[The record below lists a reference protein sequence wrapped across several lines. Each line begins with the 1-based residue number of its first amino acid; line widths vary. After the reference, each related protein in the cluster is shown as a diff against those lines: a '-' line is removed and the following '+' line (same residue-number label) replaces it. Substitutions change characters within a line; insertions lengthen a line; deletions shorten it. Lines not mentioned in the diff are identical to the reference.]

1 MSGCFKEE
9 TCSRC
14 PNFMTV
20 PACYNYKCRVYTG
33 DPRGPDFS
41 IKGEEVTVRW
51 KAMRKAEKDLG
62 APIVEGDWVVRDKEP
77 L

>member
-1 MSGCFKEE
+1 MSQSGCFKEE

-20 PACYNYKCRVYTG
+20 PACYKCRVYTG
-33 DPRGPDFS
+33 DPCAPDFS
-41 IKGEEVTVRW
+41 GKGVEVTKNW
-51 KAMRKAEKDLG
+51 KAMCHAEE
-62 APIVEGDWVVRDKEP
+62 VMGDWVVRDKEP